1 MTASVPTLTKAI
13 SPGTASTAVDWNHVR
28 LRARRLAVQQ
38 TRDPDLADDL
48 AQQSCVDAF
57 LGQAGF
63 RGDHA
68 GSFSAW
74 IGRIA
79 ANRVSQ
85 HQRRRQALICS
96 LDALEERALPASL
109 TLDPDEMLLSGEVQ
123 RLVRQ
128 AICTL
133 PPASRQAFAL
143 YALDGLTYEEIAARL
158 SVSVGAVKSRLH
170 AARERLKQN
179 RELAEYLLPTCA
191 LLLFCA
197 IWIAGGQTRPRAG
210 CVPAEEPFASKTHNC
225 VATEWLELQADGRM
239 PSRQRGIL

>member
-1 MTASVPTLTKAI
+1 MTASVPTLTQTVSAGSSCTAI
-13 SPGTASTAVDWNHVR
+13 DWDTVR
-28 LRARRLAVQQ
+28 QRARRAAARQ
-38 TRDPDLADDL
+38 TDDADLADDL

-63 RGDHA
+63 RGDNA
-68 GSFSAW
+68 GSFPAW

-85 HQRRRQALICS
+85 YQRRRQAPVCS
-96 LDALEERALPASL
+96 LDALGERAAPASL
-109 TLDPDEMLLSGEVQ
+109 TLDPTEALLSRELQ
-123 RLVRQ
+123 KIVRR

-143 YALDGLTYEEIAARL
+143 YALYGLTYEEIAVRL
-158 SVSVGAVKSRLH
+158 SVSVGAVKSRLY

-197 IWIAGGQTRPRAG
+197 IWIAGGQARHRPG
-210 CVPAEEPFASKTHNC
+210 CVPTEEAAAARTHNC
-225 VATEWLELQADGRM
+225 VATEWLEMQAEGRM
-239 PSRQRGIL
+239 PSWQRSIL